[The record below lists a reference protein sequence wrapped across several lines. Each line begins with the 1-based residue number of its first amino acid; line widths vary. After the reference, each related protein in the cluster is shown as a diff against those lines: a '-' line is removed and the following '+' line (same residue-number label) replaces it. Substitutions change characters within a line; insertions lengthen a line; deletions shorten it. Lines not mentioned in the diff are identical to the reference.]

1 MKSGWVPP
9 SLQLFLKLIINS
21 QLCQESINQFIVKVA
36 KPRIAIPPILFSVGI
51 SLDVFESKWL
61 VNEMFRLGFFIS
73 YDEVV

>member
-1 MKSGWVPP
+1 MKSGWVPL
-9 SLQLFLKLIINS
+9 SLQLFLKLIIYS

-36 KPRIAIPPILFSVGI
+36 KPRIAIPPISVGI

-61 VNEMFRLGFFIS
+61 ANEMFRLGFFIS